1 MITVSSISSHR
12 RSLVG
17 SKRLCALRGIR
28 EMVGIVIL
36 VLSFAVSCTDSE
48 STGKNV
54 EVITQDMNDSKEE
67 IASDAAIDYA
77 QHDVFVS
84 ELVPNEDR
92 KIVSFYEGDYRAQ
105 LPLEIARISMGQ
117 VFTYDAS
124 INGYTASFNLINPIA
139 YSISSSLPSNILF
152 HIVDNKIVG
161 DYSDRISPNMRTQ
174 IFKTGD
180 FYVSTYENRRKQER
194 SIIYSSDLINWYQSG
209 VIYPWVPILLYEQN
223 GGLFALAGKQVWDVS
238 DPRYAR
244 LSREL
249 KRTVMPPELP
259 IKPWSMYVQG
269 LSYCFNINNHLVMYM
284 AIAAEAQ
291 NGGIFFQII
300 NLDDFSR
307 KSLKVGD
314 GLPGAP
320 HRYKAVKRED
330 GWKIYHISHD
340 PAEGIIVFDP
350 FAPDGPAIIE
360 RLPGVNLPEPVQQ

>member
-1 MITVSSISSHR
+1 MV
-12 RSLVG
+12 
-17 SKRLCALRGIR
+17 SKRLYALRRIR

-36 VLSFAVSCTDSE
+36 VLGLVVSCNDSE
-48 STGKNV
+48 SEENNV
-54 EVITQDMNDSKEE
+54 EVISQNLNESEDVLV
-67 IASDAAIDYA
+67 SDTAIGYA

-92 KIVSFYEGDYRAQ
+92 KLVSFYEGDYRAQ

-124 INGYTASFNLINPIA
+124 VNGYTASFNLIDPIT

-180 FYVSTYENRRKQER
+180 FYVSTYENRKKQER

-223 GGLFALAGKQVWDVS
+223 GGLFALAGKQVWDVR
-238 DPRYAR
+238 DPRHAR

-249 KRTVMPPELP
+249 KYMVMPPELP

-291 NGGIFFQII
+291 NGGYFFQII
-300 NLDDFSR
+300 NLDDFSS

-320 HRYKAVKRED
+320 HRYKAVKRKD

-340 PAEGIIVFDP
+340 PADGIIVFDP

-360 RLPGVNLPEPVQQ
+360 RLSGINLPESGQQ